1 MWRGGGKIEEA
12 QVPINTIGFEKSRTS
27 IPMKHRGEG
36 SLEEEEAGSRS
47 DLARSHP
54 PARSHLGVPPVSSA
68 RCNEPDPQAI
78 TDHPQRVA
86 RSCITSI
93 RARLREPTRSNAR
106 VCVCPRACLLVIL
119 SSLSLSLCLSSGE
132 KVAVGPVNQSW
143 TREKKRRLGA
153 EPRGN
158 RTVGRA

>member
-1 MWRGGGKIEEA
+1 
-12 QVPINTIGFEKSRTS
+12 
-27 IPMKHRGEG
+27 MKHREARGTLAEEG
-36 SLEEEEAGSRS
+36 AGRS

-68 RCNEPDPQAI
+68 TNPIHRQSPAI
-78 TDHPQRVA
+78 PNTRVA

-93 RARLREPTRSNAR
+93 RARLREPRRLR
-106 VCVCPRACLLVIL
+106 VCMRVSPRVSR
-119 SSLSLSLCLSSGE
+119 SSPLSLYLSLSSGE

-158 RTVGRA
+158 RYGGPGLMAVRLAC

>member
-1 MWRGGGKIEEA
+1 
-12 QVPINTIGFEKSRTS
+12 
-27 IPMKHRGEG
+27 MKHRGEG

-78 TDHPQRVA
+78 TGHPQRVA

-106 VCVCPRACLLVIL
+106 VCVCPRACLHPLL
-119 SSLSLSLCLSSGE
+119 SLSVSLSLVRRKSG
-132 KVAVGPVNQSW
+132 
-143 TREKKRRLGA
+143 
-153 EPRGN
+153 
-158 RTVGRA
+158 GRARKSIVDAREEAETRSGAAWKSYGGPGLMAVWLAC